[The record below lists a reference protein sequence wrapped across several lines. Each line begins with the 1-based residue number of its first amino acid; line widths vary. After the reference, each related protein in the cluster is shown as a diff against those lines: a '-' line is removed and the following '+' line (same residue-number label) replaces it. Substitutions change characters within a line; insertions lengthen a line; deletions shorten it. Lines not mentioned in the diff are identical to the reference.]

1 MKNLTTQLAYIT
13 CHSLLYNRNL
23 CKYNPLTPCKTQIY
37 TFSSNLRFF
46 LIPCYNMQCTK
57 CANGQFIKSFR
68 SKVHVKTNAEKIQLT
83 IPQFCENNTGVKV
96 SPFHLMDAYAYL
108 FQATICGR
116 TSCFDHLDLC
126 TARSEPARTLEVAK
140 EESTL
145 TSALD
150 MKLGSTHYYFL
161 TMNE

>member
-1 MKNLTTQLAYIT
+1 
-13 CHSLLYNRNL
+13 
-23 CKYNPLTPCKTQIY
+23 
-37 TFSSNLRFF
+37 
-46 LIPCYNMQCTK
+46 MQCTK
-57 CANGQFIKSFR
+57 CANRQFIKSFR

-116 TSCFDHLDLC
+116 TSYFDHPDLC

-140 EESTL
+140 GRVNINLCTGHEAGQYSL
-145 TSALD
+145 LLSDNA
-150 MKLGSTHYYFL
+150 
-161 TMNE
+161 